1 MANNVSNFY
10 VQFEYKHDRDNVL
23 VQWHH

>member
-1 MANNVSNFY
+1 MPNNVSNFY